1 MHVTWRYRDAGTNE
15 CEYSPPRQS
24 PFRRTCFAQLVSCEY
39 TSSDRNDVSFCL
51 RTTLHSLP
59 TAAMPSVR
67 SSKRQTRL
75 PFTPVPSSSPQV
87 ANLPSSL
94 RSRAAAISY
103 DGIESPT
110 KRRKI
115 AHLPGSG
122 ISSISVSTASPPSM
136 SFSPFAR
143 MPGAVKRQSH
153 LLPTPE
159 ASSQARN
166 GQSAISQ
173 LFFVQGTGSISLLTR
188 MIASTSDFEV
198 HSGSDS
204 DSDSSLPSLRT
215 LTTTPRKPKPT
226 PSKPANRVQEEEQDT
241 TNDEDGDDLPA
252 RPLRSAGAHHI
263 VISSDDESDGD
274 ITPLSSPKRRTA
286 HTSTPTLTS
295 RKPAVVTPSKQK
307 QPYSSSR
314 RTRSSGLPILPP
326 STIGS
331 TRRSTRLQTRKSI
344 AEPREGEFTTV
355 PEGSSQNLPDSENE
369 SDVVTPTRSSRS
381 GKHPRRQTL
390 DLGESETSGDA
401 ERSPTKKIRLMR
413 PVEKSI
419 PPKKLNKQD
428 EEDLEED
435 LEILQDTGTVIR
447 LCGLRVSYIDFQVQ
461 RCVTVVLEAGQL
473 LQKNKPP
480 RNNWTS

>member
-1 MHVTWRYRDAGTNE
+1 
-15 CEYSPPRQS
+15 
-24 PFRRTCFAQLVSCEY
+24 
-39 TSSDRNDVSFCL
+39 
-51 RTTLHSLP
+51 
-59 TAAMPSVR
+59 MPSVK

-75 PFTPVPSSSPQV
+75 AFTHVPSSSPQAV
-87 ANLPSSL
+87 KLPSSL

-110 KRRKI
+110 ERRKI

-122 ISSISVSTASPPSM
+122 ISSIPVSTASPPSM

-143 MPGAVKRQSH
+143 MPGAVKLQSH

-166 GQSAISQ
+166 GQLAISQ
-173 LFFVQGTGSISLLTR
+173 LFTGSILLLTR
-188 MIASTSDFEV
+188 MIASPSDFEV

-226 PSKPANRVQEEEQDT
+226 PSKPANRVQEEEQDI
-241 TNDEDGDDLPA
+241 TNDEDGDNLPA

-286 HTSTPTLTS
+286 HTSTPTSSS
-295 RKPAVVTPSKQK
+295 RKPSVATPSKQK
-307 QPYSSSR
+307 QPYSSPR
-314 RTRSSGLPILPP
+314 RTKSSGLPILPP
-326 STIGS
+326 STNGS

-344 AEPREGEFTTV
+344 AEPREGESPTV

-419 PPKKLNKQD
+419 FPRKLNKQD

-447 LCGLRVSYIDFQVQ
+447 LSRLRVNYTDFLVQ
-461 RCVTVVLEAGQL
+461 RCVTIVLEAGQL
-473 LQKNKPP
+473 LQKDKPP
-480 RNNWTS
+480 RNN

>member
-1 MHVTWRYRDAGTNE
+1 
-15 CEYSPPRQS
+15 
-24 PFRRTCFAQLVSCEY
+24 
-39 TSSDRNDVSFCL
+39 
-51 RTTLHSLP
+51 
-59 TAAMPSVR
+59 MPSVR

-75 PFTPVPSSSPQV
+75 AFTPVPSSSPQAV
-87 ANLPSSL
+87 KLPSSL

-122 ISSISVSTASPPSM
+122 ISSIPVSTASPPSM

-143 MPGAVKRQSH
+143 MPGAVKLQSH

-166 GQSAISQ
+166 GQLAISQ
-173 LFFVQGTGSISLLTR
+173 LFTGSILLLTSI
-188 MIASTSDFEV
+188 IASTSDFEV
-198 HSGSDS
+198 HSGS

-226 PSKPANRVQEEEQDT
+226 PSKPANRVQEGEQDT
-241 TNDEDGDDLPA
+241 TNDENGDDLPA

-274 ITPLSSPKRRTA
+274 ITPLLSPKRRTA
-286 HTSTPTLTS
+286 YTSTPTSSS
-295 RKPAVVTPSKQK
+295 RKPAVATPSKQK
-307 QPYSSSR
+307 QPYSSPR

-326 STIGS
+326 STNDS

-344 AEPREGEFTTV
+344 AEPREGESTTV
-355 PEGSSQNLPDSENE
+355 SKGSSQNLPDSENE

-413 PVEKSI
+413 PVQKSI
-419 PPKKLNKQD
+419 PPRKLNKQD

-447 LCGLRVSYIDFQVQ
+447 LSRLRVSYTDFLVQ
-461 RCVTVVLEAGQL
+461 RCVTIVLEAGQL
-473 LQKNKPP
+473 LQRDKPP
-480 RNNWTS
+480 KNNWTS